1 MPSSFQDAASQ
12 NQDFV
17 MIAAARQP
25 VSVARNKTAGLGV
38 IMQQAIKKIRV
49 PFFIFLAAV
58 LFALAGSPD
67 ARSQTTPSAAKSQVD
82 QQAVA
87 AANLAAASTTPAPDT
102 VAPRQAN
109 PNALLIGNGDL
120 LKVAV
125 LGAPESDQEVR
136 VGADGNIFLNFVG
149 AVHVSGLNIEQ
160 AQSTIAKKLIGGG
173 FFRDPQVSVFAKEYA
188 TQGVSVLGEVLK
200 PGVYPLLG
208 SRSLFDVLSLA
219 GGTTP
224 KAGRLVSIAHR
235 DTPQKPTT
243 VAMSND
249 AAESAKSNIEIF
261 PGDTVVVSKAG
272 VVYVVG
278 DVKKPSGVPMEN
290 GSMTVLQAVAMAEGP
305 NPTAAMNRAKVI
317 RKMPGGVPQETPLD
331 LKKMLSS
338 KIPDVN
344 LQAEDILFIPSSA
357 AKNASRRTMETIINT
372 ATGML
377 VYGARF

>member
-1 MPSSFQDAASQ
+1 MPSSYLQAASHK
-12 NQDFV
+12 QDFV
-17 MIAAARQP
+17 GVATATEP
-25 VSVARNKTAGLGV
+25 VSVPSNKTAGRGV
-38 IMQQAIKKIRV
+38 IMHQVSKKIRV
-49 PFFIFLAAV
+49 PFFILLVAV
-58 LFALAGSPD
+58 LFVLAGTSD
-67 ARSQTTPSAAKSQVD
+67 ARSQNTSSPAKSQED
-82 QQAVA
+82 QQAIA
-87 AANLAAASTTPAPDT
+87 AANMAAASTTPTDT
-102 VAPRQAN
+102 VSARPSN

-120 LKVAV
+120 LKVSV
-125 LGAPESDQEVR
+125 LGAPESDQDVR

-160 AQSTIAKKLIGGG
+160 AQSTIAKKLVAGG

-249 AAESAKSNIEIF
+249 AAESSKSNIEIF

-272 VVYVVG
+272 IVYVVG

-305 NPTAAMNRAKVI
+305 NPTAAMNRCKVI

-338 KIPDVN
+338 KLPDVN